1 MNLYEHHHDKSSED
15 PTRIH
20 PEATQQHHEHG
31 PIVDHVH
38 AVDIHGKVSTNK
50 KQARGKVAKVGD
62 AFYLDEPE
70 RMTFNDRRM
79 QRMEQSE

>member
-31 PIVDHVH
+31 PM
-38 AVDIHGKVSTNK
+38 KVSANK
-50 KQARGKVAKVGD
+50 NQTRGKVAKVGD